1 MKKNFLYIGL
11 SCFLAMNLFL
21 GCNKN
26 LDSKANIYY
35 LDPNQ
40 EKILS
45 QQININTK
53 KNKSKIN
60 DVDIKS
66 DQEKILLELK
76 KNNVLDQSA
85 KINNLSI
92 EDQKND
98 DGIKNKVLF
107 IDFNSGFIDLSKLGS
122 ESEDLVLRAI
132 SKTFGEFYG
141 AKKVKLTVDGQ
152 NYESGHIELGSEDYF
167 DVEQ

>member
-1 MKKNFLYIGL
+1 MKKNFLYISL

-40 EKILS
+40 EKLLS

-53 KNKSKIN
+53 KNKIKI
-60 DVDIKS
+60 DKAKS

-92 EDQKND
+92 KDQKSDN
-98 DGIKNKVLF
+98 GIKNKISF
-107 IDFNSGFIDLSKLGS
+107 IDFNSS
-122 ESEDLVLRAI
+122 
-132 SKTFGEFYG
+132 
-141 AKKVKLTVDGQ
+141 Q
-152 NYESGHIELGSEDYF
+152 
-167 DVEQ
+167 